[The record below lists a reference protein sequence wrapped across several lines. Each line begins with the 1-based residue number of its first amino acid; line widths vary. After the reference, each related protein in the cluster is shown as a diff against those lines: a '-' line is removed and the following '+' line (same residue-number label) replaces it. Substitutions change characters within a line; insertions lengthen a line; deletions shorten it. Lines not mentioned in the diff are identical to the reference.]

1 MRRYKAKMKAAIL
14 SILLPLLAFNSNA
27 TSLGN
32 ALSKIDFESRCTA
45 ELNARK
51 SQDGS
56 FNFCS
61 AYLIGFLDG
70 ANNPKGCEVKDLNFF
85 IKKYISYS
93 VKQESEYFGAVVRS
107 FTASGCK
114 AL

>member
-1 MRRYKAKMKAAIL
+1 MKAAIL
-14 SILLPLLAFNSNA
+14 SILLSLLAFSSNA
-27 TSLGN
+27 TSLGG
-32 ALSKIDFESRCTA
+32 ALSKTDFESRCVE

-56 FNFCS
+56 INFCS

-70 ANNPKGCEVKDLNFF
+70 SNNPKGCEIKDLNFF
-85 IKKYISYS
+85 IKKFISFS
-93 VKQESEYFGAVVRS
+93 VRQDAKYFGAVVKS

>member
-1 MRRYKAKMKAAIL
+1 MKAAIL
-14 SILLPLLAFNSNA
+14 SILLPMFAFNLNA
-27 TSLGN
+27 TSLGST
-32 ALSKIDFESRCTA
+32 LSKIDFESRCTA

-56 FNFCS
+56 INFCS

-70 ANNPKGCEVKDLNFF
+70 ANNPKGCEIKDLNFF
-85 IKKYISYS
+85 IKNYIYYS
-93 VKQESEYFGAVVRS
+93 VKQEVEYFGAVVRS
-107 FTASGCK
+107 FTAGGCK

>member
-1 MRRYKAKMKAAIL
+1 MKAAIL
-14 SILLPLLAFNSNA
+14 STLLALLAFNLNA
-27 TSLGN
+27 TSLGD
-32 ALSKIDFESRCTA
+32 ALSKIEFEKRCTA

-56 FNFCS
+56 INFCS

-70 ANNPKGCEVKDLNFF
+70 ANNPKGCEIKDLNFF
-85 IKKYISYS
+85 IKRFISYS
-93 VKQESEYFGAVVRS
+93 SNKDSKYFGTVVKS
-107 FTASGCK
+107 FAADGCK